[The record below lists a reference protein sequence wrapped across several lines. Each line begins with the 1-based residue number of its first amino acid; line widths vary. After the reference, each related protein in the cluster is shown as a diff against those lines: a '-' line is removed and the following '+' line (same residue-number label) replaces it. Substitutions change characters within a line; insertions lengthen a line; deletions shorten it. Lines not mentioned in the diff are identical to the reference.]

1 MRTRPLAPQAPRAH
15 SPTHSPQ
22 RAFTLVELLLGSFLG
37 TLIATSVYKVF
48 VSTSSYY
55 ARQLEQTQARSGGRF
70 ALEHLKAELRDLG
83 RLSILNLGPGAR
95 DPLYCGNRL
104 YAGVELIDND
114 GGGSGYERPALLSRN
129 QIAPDR
135 LRLLIDASD
144 ATPLRVESAAG
155 GALRLARDLQ
165 QPSLA
170 ARRLVSP
177 GAEGRFAQLFD
188 VNALARVTQA
198 STGRYDLVPVQVS
211 GLANGVGAITLASP
225 PCAELN
231 CNAGGCLVNPVHW
244 VEYAV
249 LSDPDEPDRT
259 RLSRRRLDPQ
269 GGDALPNTELSLA
282 EYVVN
287 FQVWGDYDT
296 RGGNAGGPVVSGVG
310 SAPLVPSDPLLRDDR
325 GNWAGQL
332 QEGAVM
338 NKWPHRLRG
347 INALM
352 SVRESRLDPTLPAP
366 ANAPN
371 ELAPQEVQAV
381 LVVTPRGEGYA
392 RVSSVVGGVETPN
405 LYRGD

>member
-1 MRTRPLAPQAPRAH
+1 MRTHPHTPR
-15 SPTHSPQ
+15 PQ
-22 RAFTLVELLLGSFLG
+22 RPQRGFTLVELLLGSFLG

-55 ARQLEQTQARSGGRF
+55 SRQLEQTQARAGERF
-70 ALEHLKAELRDLG
+70 ALEHLKGELRDLG
-83 RLSILNLGPGAR
+83 RLSILSVAPGAR
-95 DPLYCGNRL
+95 DPLYCGARV
-104 YAGVELIDND
+104 YSGVELIDND
-114 GGGSGYERPALLSRN
+114 GGGNGYERPALLARN
-129 QIAPDR
+129 EIAPDR
-135 LRLLIDASD
+135 LRLLVDASD

-155 GALRLARDLQ
+155 GSLRLARDLQ

-198 STGRYDLVPVQVS
+198 STGRYDVVPVQVS
-211 GLANGVGAITLASP
+211 ALANGVASITLASP
-225 PCAELN
+225 PCPELS
-231 CNAGGCLVNPVHW
+231 CNAGGCLINPVHW

-249 LSDPDEPDRT
+249 ISDPDEPDRT
-259 RLSRRRLDPQ
+259 RLARRRLDPQ
-269 GGDALPNTELSLA
+269 GGDPLTNTELSLA

-310 SAPLVPSDPLLRDDR
+310 LAPQVPLDPLLRDDR

-338 NKWPHRLRG
+338 NRWPHRLRG
-347 INALM
+347 VNALI
-352 SVRESRLDPTLPAP
+352 SVRESRLDPALPAP
-366 ANAPN
+366 INAANDLPA
-371 ELAPQEVQAV
+371 QEVRAV
-381 LVVTPRGEGYA
+381 LVSTPKGEGYA